1 MTMEAI
7 KVILYLVCLASF
19 ISALFIDNKHASKWF
34 NYVGCTIMAIYVF
47 LIQ

>member
-1 MTMEAI
+1 MEII
-7 KVILYLVCLASF
+7 KIILYLMCLTSF
-19 ISALFIDNKHASKWF
+19 IFALFIDNKHASKWF